1 MIPFRGKL
9 YIGTFNMLASPI
21 PGISGG
27 QIWVTESG
35 EPGTFYKIVSHGF
48 DGETIS
54 WMSEAIRIPKNY
66 GIRSFA
72 VHNNQ
77 LFAGTATIFSI
88 PVPRFNGSQIGI
100 TIAGKDVGC
109 EIWKMTGP

>member
-1 MIPFRGKL
+1 
-9 YIGTFNMLASPI
+9 MLASPI
-21 PGISGG
+21 PGVSGG

-35 EPGTFYKIVSHGF
+35 ESGTFYKIVSHGF

-54 WMSEAIRIPKNY
+54 WLSEAIRIPKNY

-109 EIWKMTGP
+109 EIWRMFLPGDNE